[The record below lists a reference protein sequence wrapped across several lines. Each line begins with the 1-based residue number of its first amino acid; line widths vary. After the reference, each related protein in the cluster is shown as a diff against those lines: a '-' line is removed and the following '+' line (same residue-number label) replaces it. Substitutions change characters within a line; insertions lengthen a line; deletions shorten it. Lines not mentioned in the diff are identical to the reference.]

1 MRLSCSGV
9 RWPITGLGRRLW
21 TLVSLAV
28 MVALFGGALGSGTA
42 HATAAKS
49 TAGPVV
55 VVGVPG
61 LRWDDLDPRDTP
73 NLWRLAGRSG
83 LANMSTYTVSGVTC
97 PVDGWVTVSAGQR
110 ASLNAEPAV
119 CDLPS
124 PPSPS
129 GSGAVVPGFAAI
141 RARNLQGKYAASVG
155 SLGTA
160 IHRAGGLTL
169 AAGPGAAFAA
179 ADDQGRVDFY
189 APAPEAIPST
199 RWASV
204 RLAVVDVEDIQ
215 RAYPGAGSAAV
226 TRTQR
231 AAAVRQ
237 ADHRLGTVLTA
248 LPASAK
254 VLVAGVSDT
263 DRRNS
268 LHVVMAAPVPRPGY
282 LTSASTRRQGLVT
295 LTDLTAGVLS
305 AADVPVPAAVIGRA
319 WHPDGKPVTVAAAAD
334 SLSDANRA
342 AEISQHSMTP
352 FWIAFMAGQLLLY
365 AAGALALRRN
375 WQGGRRRRVLAAT
388 RTVALCGAAGPL
400 ATYLVNLLPWSR
412 SPHPVTT
419 MLACVAGF
427 DVLLVAAALAGRWR
441 RSVIAPGTIIAALT
455 MVTFAVDVMT
465 GARLQW
471 NSVTGYNPII
481 AGRFYGFANIAFA
494 AYATAALFTAAGLAH
509 LLVTR
514 GHRRSAVIVVLA
526 LGAASEVVTA
536 WPDWGAKFGGTIAF
550 IPGIVI
556 TALVVAGRRISPTHV
571 VGCMVAGVVV
581 IATSAFIDYLRPPAQ
596 RTHLGEFAG
605 QVLNGQAATV
615 MTRKAGAM
623 LRSVG
628 HSPELTI
635 LTVAALLFLWLA
647 LIRPTRWRAGALEL
661 AYGQAPA
668 LRAGLGGAFATS
680 MIGFLVEDSGIS
692 VPGIALAIAVPL
704 ALAAAVRALA
714 IHRPPAGVLP
724 SEQG

>member
-1 MRLSCSGV
+1 M
-9 RWPITGLGRRLW
+9 
-21 TLVSLAV
+21 LVSLAV
-28 MVALFGGALGSGTA
+28 VVPLLGCALGFGTA
-42 HATAAKS
+42 HAGAREDPD
-49 TAGPVV
+49 GPVV

-61 LRWDDLDPRDTP
+61 LRWDDLDPRDAP
-73 NLWRLAGRSG
+73 NLWRLAGRAG
-83 LANMSTYTVSGVTC
+83 LANLSTYTVSGVTC
-97 PVDGWVTVSAGQR
+97 PVDGWLTVSAGQR
-110 ASLNAEPAV
+110 ASLYGGERAV
-119 CDLPS
+119 CDLPA

-129 GSGAVVPGFAAI
+129 GSGAIVPGFAQI
-141 RARNLQGKYAASVG
+141 RARNLHGKYAARVG

-160 IHRAGGLTL
+160 IHRSGGLTM

-189 APAPEAIPST
+189 SPAPEAVPPA

-204 RLAVVDVEDIQ
+204 RLAVVDVDDVQ
-215 RAYPGAGSAAV
+215 RAYPRAGSATISR
-226 TRTQR
+226 TRR

-237 ADHRLGTVLTA
+237 ADRRIGGVLTA

-254 VLVAGVSDT
+254 VVVAGVSDT
-263 DRRNS
+263 TRRNS
-268 LHVVMAAPVPRPGY
+268 LHVLMTAPGLRPRY

-295 LTDLTAGVLS
+295 LTDLTAGALS
-305 AADVPVPAAVIGRA
+305 AAGVPAPAAVVGRA
-319 WHPDGKPVTVAAAAD
+319 WHPEGEPVTVAAAAD
-334 SLSDANRA
+334 SFGDANRA
-342 AEISQHSMTP
+342 AEISQHTMTP

-375 WQGGRRRRVLAAT
+375 WQGGRRRRILAAT

-419 MLACVAGF
+419 MFACVAGF
-427 DVLLVAAALAGRWR
+427 DILLVTAALAGRWR
-441 RSVIAPGTIIAALT
+441 RDVIAPGTIIAALT
-455 MVTFAVDVMT
+455 MVTFATDVMT

-471 NSVTGYNPII
+471 DSVTGYNPII

-494 AYATAALFTAAGLAH
+494 AYATAVLLTAAGLAH

-514 GHRRSAVIVVLA
+514 GHRRGAVIVVLV
-526 LGAASEVVTA
+526 LGAAAEVVTA

-550 IPGIVI
+550 VPGIVL
-556 TALVVAGRRISPTHV
+556 TALIVAGRRISPAHV
-571 VGCMVAGVVV
+571 VGCLAAGVVV
-581 IATSAFIDYLRPPAQ
+581 IATSAFIDYSRPPAD

-628 HSPELTI
+628 HSPELTV

-661 AYGQAPA
+661 AYGRAPA

-704 ALAAAVRALA
+704 ALAAATRTLA
-714 IHRPPAGVLP
+714 IHRRAAGASLA
-724 SEQG
+724 EDGDG

>member
-1 MRLSCSGV
+1 MRLSCSGA
-9 RWPITGLGRRLW
+9 RWPIAGWPWRRLPV
-21 TLVSLAV
+21 LVLL
-28 MVALFGGALGSGTA
+28 VALFGGAPGSGTA
-42 HATAAKS
+42 HAATRTN

-61 LRWDDLDPRDTP
+61 LRWDDLSPRGTP
-73 NLWRLAGRSG
+73 NLWRLAGRAE

-97 PVDGWVTVSAGQR
+97 PVDGWLTVSAGQR
-110 ASLNAEPAV
+110 ASFGSGAPRECGL
-119 CDLPS
+119 
-124 PPSPS
+124 PPSPSAS
-129 GSGAVVPGFAAI
+129 GSGAVLPGFAGI
-141 RARNLQGKYAASVG
+141 RARNLRGEYAASVG

-160 IHRAGGLTL
+160 IHRSGGLTM

-189 APAPEAIPST
+189 ASAPEAVP
-199 RWASV
+199 RAAWASA

-215 RAYPGAGSAAV
+215 SAGSV
-226 TRTQR
+226 DITRTRR

-237 ADHRLGTVLTA
+237 ADRRIGIVLTA

-263 DRRNS
+263 SRRNS
-268 LHVVMAAPVPRPGY
+268 LHVVLAAPAARPGY

-295 LTDLTAGVLS
+295 LTDLTAGALS
-305 AADVPVPAAVIGRA
+305 AAGVPVPGTVVGRA
-319 WHPDGKPVTVAAAAD
+319 WHPNGEPVTVAAAAS
-334 SLSDANRA
+334 SLSDANRV

-365 AAGALALRRN
+365 TAGALALRRD
-375 WQGGRRRRVLAAT
+375 WQGRRRRRVLAAT

-427 DVLLVAAALAGRWR
+427 DILIVAAALAGRWR
-441 RSVIAPGTIIAALT
+441 RDVIAPGTIIAALT
-455 MVTFAVDVMT
+455 MVTFAADVMT

-494 AYATAALFTAAGLAH
+494 AYATAVLLTAAGLAH

-514 GHRRSAVIVVLA
+514 GHRRGAVLVVLA
-526 LGAASEVVTA
+526 LGAAAEVVTA

-550 IPGIVI
+550 VPGIVI
-556 TALVVAGRRISPTHV
+556 TALIVAGRRIAPAHV
-571 VGCMVAGVVV
+571 VGCVVAGVAV
-581 IATSAFIDYLRPPAQ
+581 IATSAFVDHLRPPAH

-615 MTRKAGAM
+615 VSRKAGAM

-661 AYGQAPA
+661 AYGRAPA
-668 LRAGLGGAFATS
+668 LRAGLSGAFATS

-704 ALAAAVRALA
+704 ALAAAVRALEPVTG
-714 IHRPPAGVLP
+714 RGW
-724 SEQG
+724 

>member
-1 MRLSCSGV
+1 M
-9 RWPITGLGRRLW
+9 GRRLLA
-21 TLVSLAV
+21 LVFLA
-28 MVALFGGALGSGTA
+28 ALFGGALGSRTA

-55 VVGVPG
+55 AVGVPG
-61 LRWDDLDPRDTP
+61 LRWDDLNPRDTP
-73 NLWRLAGRSG
+73 NLWRLAGRAG
-83 LANMSTYTVSGVTC
+83 LANVSTYTVSGVTC
-97 PVDGWVTVSAGQR
+97 PVDGWLTVSAGQR
-110 ASLNAEPAV
+110 ASLGGSEPVV
-119 CDLPS
+119 CGLPS

-129 GSGAVVPGFAAI
+129 GAGAVVPGFAEI
-141 RARNLQGKYAASVG
+141 RARNLRGKYAASVG

-160 IHRAGGLTL
+160 IHRAGGLTM

-179 ADDQGRVDFY
+179 ADDRGRVDFY
-189 APAPEAIPST
+189 APAPEAVPAT

-215 RAYPGAGSAAV
+215 RAYLRAGSAAV

-237 ADHRLGTVLTA
+237 VDRRLATVLTT

-263 DRRNS
+263 TRRNS
-268 LHVVMAAPVPRPGY
+268 LHVVMAAPALRPEY

-319 WHPDGKPVTVAAAAD
+319 WHPDGRPATVAAAAD
-334 SLSDANRA
+334 SLGDANRA
-342 AEISQHSMTP
+342 AEISRHSMTP

-419 MLACVAGF
+419 MLACVAAF
-427 DVLLVAAALAGRWR
+427 DALLVAAALAGRWR
-441 RSVIAPGTIIAALT
+441 RGVIAPGTIIAALT

-494 AYATAALFTAAGLAH
+494 AYATAVLFTAAGLAH

-526 LGAASEVVTA
+526 LGAAAEVVTA

-556 TALVVAGRRISPTHV
+556 TALIVAGRRISPVHV
-571 VGCMVAGVVV
+571 VGCVVAGVVV
-581 IATSAFIDYLRPPAQ
+581 IGTSAFVDHLRPPAR

-605 QVLNGQAATV
+605 QVLNGQATTV
-615 MTRKAGAM
+615 MTRKADAM

-647 LIRPTRWRAGALEL
+647 LIRPTRWRAGALEM

-704 ALAAAVRALA
+704 TLAAAVRALA
-714 IHRPPAGVLP
+714 IHRQAAGVLP
-724 SEQG
+724 SERG